1 MTNMS
6 VLEQVSESMAEA
18 VARGGAGVA
27 RIEGRCSRAS
37 AVVFGGD
44 GLLVTAAHALEGS
57 ESVEVT
63 LGDGR
68 TLTAKV
74 LGTDR
79 GTDLAVLKVD
89 ATDLAAPEWSD
100 TAQVKVGHLVLTLG
114 RPGRNP
120 RATLGMV
127 SAVGEGYRTMAGG
140 TIDRYIE
147 VDGSLPRGFSG
158 GALADTSGRLL
169 GMNTAGL
176 GRGGGTIP
184 TETLR
189 RMVPELAANGKVG
202 RGYLGVE
209 VVPGRLPE
217 GLVEAAGQRRGLLV
231 AALEPGGP
239 AETGG
244 LLQGDLLLA
253 VDGQRVERPG
263 DLVAVLGGR
272 VRASVT
278 VRIIRAG
285 EPKEVVLTTGAR

>member
-1 MTNMS
+1 MS
-6 VLEQVSESMAEA
+6 DLEQVSESMAAA
-18 VARGGAGVA
+18 VARGGASVA
-27 RIEGRCSRAS
+27 RVDGRCSSAS
-37 AVVFGGD
+37 AVVFGAE
-44 GLLVTAAHALEGS
+44 GLLVTAAHALEGR
-57 ESVEVT
+57 ESLEVA

-68 TLTAKV
+68 SLAAKV
-74 LGTDR
+74 LGRDR

-89 ATDLAAPEWSD
+89 ATDLPAPEWSD
-100 TAQVKVGHLVLTLG
+100 TAGVKVGHLVLTLG
-114 RPGRNP
+114 RPGKSA

-127 SAVGEGYRTMAGG
+127 SAVGDGFRTMAGG
-140 TIDRYIE
+140 SIDRYIE

-158 GALADTSGRLL
+158 GALSDARGRLL

-209 VVPGRLPE
+209 VVPGRVAE
-217 GLVEAAGQRRGLLV
+217 SLVEAAGQRRGLLV

-244 LLQGDLLLA
+244 LLLGDLLLSL
-253 VDGQRVERPG
+253 DGQRVERPG
-263 DLVAVLGGR
+263 DLLGVLEGR
-272 VRASVT
+272 VKASVT
-278 VRIIRAG
+278 ARVVRAG
-285 EPKEVVLTTGAR
+285 EIRELSLTTGAR

>member
-1 MTNMS
+1 
-6 VLEQVSESMAEA
+6 MAAA
-18 VARGGAGVA
+18 VARGGASVA
-27 RIEGRCSRAS
+27 RVDGRCSSSS
-37 AVVFGGD
+37 AVAFGAEGW
-44 GLLVTAAHALEGS
+44 LVTAAHALEGR
-57 ESVEVT
+57 EALEVA

-68 TLTAKV
+68 TLPAKV
-74 LGTDR
+74 LGRDR

-89 ATDLAAPEWSD
+89 ATDLPAPEWSD
-100 TAQVKVGHLVLTLG
+100 TAGVKVGHLVLTLG
-114 RPGRNP
+114 RPGKSP

-127 SAVGEGYRTMAGG
+127 SAVGDGFRTMAGG

-158 GALADTSGRLL
+158 GALANARGQLL

-209 VVPGRLPE
+209 VVPGRVSE
-217 GLVEAAGQRRGLLV
+217 ALVEAAGQRRGLLV

-239 AETGG
+239 AEAGG
-244 LLQGDLLLA
+244 VLLGDLLLA
-253 VDGQRVERPG
+253 LDGQPVERPG
-263 DLVAVLGGR
+263 DLVAALDGR
-272 VRASVT
+272 VRAGVT
-278 VRIIRAG
+278 VRVVRAG
-285 EPKEVVLTTGAR
+285 ELKELSLTTGAR

>member
-1 MTNMS
+1 MS
-6 VLEQVSESMAEA
+6 DLEQVSESMAAA
-18 VARGGAGVA
+18 VARGGASVA
-27 RIEGRCSRAS
+27 RVDGRCSSSS
-37 AVVFGGD
+37 AVVFGGE
-44 GLLVTAAHALEGS
+44 GWLVTAAHALEGR
-57 ESVEVT
+57 ESLEVA

-68 TLTAKV
+68 TLPAKV
-74 LGTDR
+74 LGRDR

-89 ATDLAAPEWSD
+89 ATDLPSPEWSD
-100 TAQVKVGHLVLTLG
+100 TAGVKVGHLVLTLG
-114 RPGRNP
+114 RPGKSA

-127 SAVGEGYRTMAGG
+127 SAVGDGFRTMAGG
-140 TIDRYIE
+140 SIDRYIE

-158 GALADTSGRLL
+158 GALANARGQLL

-209 VVPGRLPE
+209 VVPGRVSE
-217 GLVEAAGQRRGLLV
+217 ALVEAAGQRRGLLV

-244 LLQGDLLLA
+244 VLLGDLLLA
-253 VDGQRVERPG
+253 LDGQPVERPG
-263 DLVAVLGGR
+263 DLVAALDGR

-278 VRIIRAG
+278 VRVVRAG
-285 EPKEVVLTTGAR
+285 ELKELRLSTGAR

>member
-1 MTNMS
+1 MS
-6 VLEQVSESMAEA
+6 VFDQVSESMAEA

-27 RIEGRCSRAS
+27 RVEGRCSRAS

-57 ESVEVT
+57 AEVEVG

-68 TLTAKV
+68 TLQAKV
-74 LGTDR
+74 LGHDR

-89 ATDLAAPEWSD
+89 ATDLPASEWAD
-100 TAQVKVGHLVLTLG
+100 TAAVKVGHLVLTLG
-114 RPGRNP
+114 RPGRGA

-127 SAVGEGYRTMAGG
+127 SAVGDGYRTMAGG

-158 GALADTSGRLL
+158 GALADSRGRLL

-189 RMVPELAANGKVG
+189 RLVPALATSGRVE

-209 VVPGRLPE
+209 VLPGRVPE
-217 GLVEAAGQRRGLLV
+217 ALAEAAAQRRGLLV

-239 AETGG
+239 AEAGG

-263 DLVAVLGGR
+263 DLVAALDGR
-272 VRASVT
+272 VKVAVAF
-278 VRIIRAG
+278 RIIRAG
-285 EPKEVVLTTGAR
+285 EPREVVLTTGARAT

>member
-1 MTNMS
+1 
-6 VLEQVSESMAEA
+6 MAEA

-27 RIEGRCSRAS
+27 RVEGHCSRSS
-37 AVVFGGD
+37 AVLFGSD
-44 GLLVTAAHALEGS
+44 GLLVTAAHALEGR
-57 ESVEVT
+57 EAVDVA

-68 TLTAKV
+68 TLAAKV
-74 LGTDR
+74 LGHDR

-89 ATDLAAPEWSD
+89 ATGLAAPEWSD
-100 TAQVKVGHLVLTLG
+100 TASVKVGHLVLTLG
-114 RPGRNP
+114 RPGRGT

-158 GALADTSGRLL
+158 GALADASGRLL

-189 RMVPELAANGKVG
+189 RMVPELAAHGKVD

-217 GLVEAAGQRRGLLV
+217 ALVESAGQRRGLLV

-239 AETGG
+239 AELGG

-285 EPKEVVLTTGAR
+285 EPRELVLTTGAR